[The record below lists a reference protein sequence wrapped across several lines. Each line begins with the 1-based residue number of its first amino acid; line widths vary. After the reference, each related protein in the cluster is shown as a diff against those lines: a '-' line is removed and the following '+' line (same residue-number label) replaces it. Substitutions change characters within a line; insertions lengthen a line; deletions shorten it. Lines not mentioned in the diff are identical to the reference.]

1 MPAPVEPPS
10 GELPTRA
17 PGIVPE
23 TQEFWDATAQG
34 RLLMKRCDDCGV
46 VIWYPR
52 DVCPDCHSR
61 STSWFEATGE
71 GEIYSFT
78 VTRRGQGRWR
88 PAAPYVFAYVELD
101 EGPRL
106 MTNVV
111 DCDPDTVHIGQ
122 RVSVVFHETG
132 EGPALPRF
140 RPS

>member
-1 MPAPVEPPS
+1 MPAPVGPPT

-17 PGIVPE
+17 PATGPE
-23 TQEFWDATAQG
+23 TDEFWAATAEG
-34 RLLMKRCDDCGV
+34 RLLLKRCDDCGA

-61 STSWFEATGE
+61 STSWFEAGGTGTV
-71 GEIYSFT
+71 YSYT
-78 VTRRGQGRWR
+78 VTRRSQGRWR
-88 PAAPYVFAYVELD
+88 QATPYVFAYVELD

-122 RVSVVFHETG
+122 RVTVVFHTTD

-140 RPS
+140 TPA